1 MIHLEPLLKEEAGT
15 GGEKD
20 ERNMTRN
27 LCVSLFGATWGC
39 YRGYVYCA
47 YVCKCVCLES
57 VCACMAVFVYV
68 CVCGLSHCAGRVTV
82 HIASQ

>member
-1 MIHLEPLLKEEAGT
+1 MKEEAGE

-20 ERNMTRN
+20 ERNMIRN
-27 LCVSLFGATWGC
+27 PCVSLFGATWGY

-57 VCACMAVFVYV
+57 VCACIAVFVYV
-68 CVCGLSHCAGRVTV
+68 SVCVVSLTV
-82 HIASQ
+82 PALLLYILLVSD